1 MNNESVRRLMIK
13 ERERREARIK
23 AEAEA
28 LKQAEAKTEV
38 KEKSEEWVNIAEEL
52 QEDIED
58 VIADRENGDNE
69 PDTES

>member
-28 LKQAEAKTEV
+28 REQEAIKDIPEADENITEV
-38 KEKSEEWVNIAEEL
+38 E
-52 QEDIED
+52 QD

-69 PDTES
+69 QDTES

>member
-28 LKQAEAKTEV
+28 LKQAEAETES
-38 KEKSEEWVNIAEEL
+38 KEKSEEL
-52 QEDIED
+52 QEVEQD

-69 PDTES
+69 QDSES

>member
-28 LKQAEAKTEV
+28 LKQAEAEAEALKQ
-38 KEKSEEWVNIAEEL
+38 AEEL
-52 QEDIED
+52 QEVEQD
-58 VIADRENGDNE
+58 VITDRENGDNE
-69 PDTES
+69 QDTES